1 MQFHRAEFF
10 VSLEGGWRVRTILLF
25 LGEAQIDEIE
35 AIRKKHDPL
44 FGFIQPHITLVF
56 PFESALSND
65 ELRAHIARKL
75 QGIHPIEI
83 ELIDR
88 ISHEGEY
95 LFLRVEKGREQVRE
109 LHDELYKGPLTE
121 FLRSDI
127 PYIPHVTVGR
137 KENEQ
142 RAIKIAEKML
152 KLSTRLQCIIEK
164 VSIERIG
171 EDGESIIEFE
181 VELPK

>member
-1 MQFHRAEFF
+1 M
-10 VSLEGGWRVRTILLF
+10 RTILLF

-44 FGFIQPHITLVF
+44 FGLIQPHITLVF
-56 PFESALSND
+56 PFESAISND

-75 QGIHPIEI
+75 EGVHPIGI
-83 ELIDR
+83 ELTDC
-88 ISHEGEY
+88 ISHESDY
-95 LFLRVEKGREQVRE
+95 LFLRVEKEREQIRK
-109 LHDELYKGPLTE
+109 LHDELYKGPLAE

-137 KENEQ
+137 KENEKQ
-142 RAIKIAEKML
+142 TIEIAEKMP
-152 KLSTRLQCIIEK
+152 KLDTRLQYIIKK
-164 VSIERIG
+164 VSVERIG
-171 EDGESIIEFE
+171 EGGESIIEFE

>member
-1 MQFHRAEFF
+1 M
-10 VSLEGGWRVRTILLF
+10 L
-25 LGEAQIDEIE
+25 
-35 AIRKKHDPL
+35 K
-44 FGFIQPHITLVF
+44 
-56 PFESALSND
+56 
-65 ELRAHIARKL
+65 
-75 QGIHPIEI
+75 
-83 ELIDR
+83 
-88 ISHEGEY
+88 
-95 LFLRVEKGREQVRE
+95 KGREQVRE

-164 VSIERIG
+164 VSVERIG